1 MVQETMSSWCIAEPQ
16 DTNFTYL
23 IFSPHLDTLH
33 EIMWTLEFDDWMFLG
48 YESREQ
54 DCINRQGV
62 CSSWTKSNI
71 HNWLTKWTHDRE
83 AIKCKWRAQENS
95 IQRRP
100 TLTKNRVWPLFWKP
114 MYCFK
119 DKTSLP
125 TIIAGKIKPKQ
136 WNPNGRNDLVLDRD
150 ND

>member
-1 MVQETMSSWCIAEPQ
+1 MTGKQ
-16 DTNFTYL
+16 
-23 IFSPHLDTLH
+23 
-33 EIMWTLEFDDWMFLG
+33 
-48 YESREQ
+48 
-54 DCINRQGV
+54 
-62 CSSWTKSNI
+62 SNA
-71 HNWLTKWTHDRE
+71 NDELK
-83 AIKCKWRAQENS
+83 KNS

-114 MYCFK
+114 MFCFK
-119 DKTSLP
+119 DKTSLT